1 MLRGRLLIYIEL
13 HSHQPTNQIRK
24 RLNRIKKQSR
34 YNRVIED
41 EYNKTIRLLGLLRK
55 NKITKKDRVIR
66 DYKSLISPLPV
77 VSNPDLQ

>member
-1 MLRGRLLIYIEL
+1 VLRGHLLIYIEL
-13 HSHQPTNQIRK
+13 PTNQIRK
-24 RLNRIKKQSR
+24 RLSRIKKQSR